1 MKRTKMCNKCKKEL
15 PMTTEYFHKDKD
27 KKDGFH
33 TICKDCRRGKPKEVD
48 NTPEGFIKCT
58 KCENILPATSEYFH
72 RDKYNKKYGLRRR
85 CKDCSTKNGRNYVPG
100 KDLRGQRFG
109 RLLAIEPTDKRDG
122 SNIIWKMKCDC
133 GNITYASTGNLGQ
146 GHTKSCGC
154 WQKEWASKN
163 AAQVGKN
170 SAIDL
175 TGKKFNRLTALE
187 ATERRRSNGVVWK
200 CRCDC
205 GNITYVDT
213 SGLQNGYTKSCGC
226 LTIETSK
233 ENAIDITGQKFGM
246 LTAIKPTKRRV
257 NRNVYWKVKCDCGN
271 YSSVSATSL
280 MSNNIKS
287 CGCLFDKMKGE
298 NHPRYDPT
306 ITDEERIKNRYIL
319 GKEHTDNWRI
329 DVYERDNFTCQ
340 VCGDKGRKGH
350 QLMLNAHHLDGWNWC
365 KDKRFKTSN
374 GITLCEDCHVEFH
387 KEYGYGNN
395 TREQFEEFKEFREL
409 ENII

>member
-298 NHPRYDPT
+298 NKKQIHIRQRTY
-306 ITDEERIKNRYIL
+306 
-319 GKEHTDNWRI
+319 
-329 DVYERDNFTCQ
+329 
-340 VCGDKGRKGH
+340 
-350 QLMLNAHHLDGWNWC
+350 
-365 KDKRFKTSN
+365 
-374 GITLCEDCHVEFH
+374 
-387 KEYGYGNN
+387 
-395 TREQFEEFKEFREL
+395 
-409 ENII
+409 